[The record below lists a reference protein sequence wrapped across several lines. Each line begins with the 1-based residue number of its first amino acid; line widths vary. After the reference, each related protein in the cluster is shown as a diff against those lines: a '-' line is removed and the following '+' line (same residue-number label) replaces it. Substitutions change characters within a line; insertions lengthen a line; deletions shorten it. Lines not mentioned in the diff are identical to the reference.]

1 MPLNNEDM
9 VEVERNGRRCGV
21 CRSGRRWRG
30 FEVLR
35 EEDREPFAAMNAD
48 PTVMEY
54 FPATLSRDKSDALAE
69 RIDSDIQRLG
79 YGFWAAEIPGEA
91 AFIGFVFCVSVRVTG
106 SALKHWAIAQLQDS
120 LAIGLLWLLGLWIL
134 RIPWAPLWA
143 LLAATLQIVPHFGPI
158 LGLLGPVLA
167 AVLRWQDWQHPFY
180 VLMLYAVIIVVDGLL
195 LQPYIM
201 RRVARVPMWASIL
214 APLVLGFVIPFW
226 GFLLAPPLLAVIYA
240 YRARQAGKLS

>member
-1 MPLNNEDM
+1 VTASEH
-9 VEVERNGRRCGV
+9 
-21 CRSGRRWRG
+21 
-30 FEVLR
+30 
-35 EEDREPFAAMNAD
+35 
-48 PTVMEY
+48 
-54 FPATLSRDKSDALAE
+54 
-69 RIDSDIQRLG
+69 
-79 YGFWAAEIPGEA
+79 
-91 AFIGFVFCVSVRVTG
+91 VRVTG

-201 RRVARVPMWASIL
+201 RRTTCVPIWASIFV
-214 APLVLGFVIPFW
+214 PMIFGFLIPFW
-226 GFLLAPPLLAVIYA
+226 GFLLAPPLLAVFYA
-240 YRARQAGKLS
+240 YKARRTKQAPPNQATPTEAPPNQP